1 MVEITL
7 SFTTE
12 AEFEQELRGVFE
24 VIAMANDDALK
35 NGDYAAVMQDTAE
48 QAQLACDKQVL
59 GYFLEGKR
67 IYETETN
74 TTSEHVTE

>member
-24 VIAMANDDALK
+24 VIAMANPDAID
-35 NGDYAAVMQDTAE
+35 NGDYAAVMKDTAE
-48 QAQLACDKQVL
+48 QAQLAYDNQVL

-67 IYETETN
+67 LYETDK
-74 TTSEHVTE
+74 HHQ